1 MIYIHRIGGYNAVLG
16 EVRSDIKAALKAAT
30 GKVFRRTDRYIQ
42 LSMLGAHEV
51 AENIDA
57 DTALF
62 MFSGEGN
69 LSVFNRLRD
78 QQYID
83 HQPPRPVDFINS
95 LSNTA
100 GFYVAQYL
108 NLKGKNLFLSHHG
121 FPAQMALILAE
132 NDLKLKKQKQILLG
146 GVDELLEP
154 VAYTKKFLGVCD
166 DTVLGEGS
174 NWLILRA
181 EERGALASIET
192 LPEELTREAVLD
204 FMATLDPE
212 IQVAFGMRTDPKD
225 ITAFTQQS
233 RCMRFDYESSCGY
246 YETVPFYVLSR
257 FVEREKGQLV
267 FIDCFEER
275 YRVMTLYILTP
286 GAI

>member
-1 MIYIHRIGGYNAVLG
+1 MIYIHAIGGYNAVPG
-16 EVRSDIKAALKAAT
+16 EELTDIKAALKAAT

-51 AENIDA
+51 AANIDS

-62 MFSGEGN
+62 MSSGEGN

-121 FPAQMALILAE
+121 FPAQMALLLAT
-132 NDLKLKKQKQILLG
+132 NDLKLKKQNQILLG

-174 NWLILRA
+174 NWLSVSMQA
-181 EERGALASIET
+181 ENALASIEIQVD
-192 LPEELTREAVLD
+192 EKNRDEVID
-204 FMATLDPE
+204 FIATLDPHAK
-212 IQVAFGMRTDPKD
+212 VAFGMRTNLND
-225 ITAFTQQS
+225 ITAFMEAS
-233 RCMRFDYESSCGY
+233 HCIRFEYEASCGY
-246 YETVPFYVLSR
+246 YETIPFYVLSR
-257 FVEREKGQLV
+257 FVESENGQLA

-275 YRVMTLYILTP
+275 YRIMILNV
-286 GAI
+286 

>member
-1 MIYIHRIGGYNAVLG
+1 MIYIHRIGGYNAVPG
-16 EVRSDIKAALKAAT
+16 EERPDIKAALKTAT
-30 GKVFRRTDRYIQ
+30 GRVFRRTDRYIQ
-42 LSMLGAHEV
+42 LSMLGAHQI
-51 AENIDA
+51 AENIES

-62 MFSGEGN
+62 MSSGEGN

-108 NLKGKNLFLSHHG
+108 NLSGKNLFLSHHG
-121 FPAQMALILAE
+121 FPVQMALLLAE

-174 NWLILRA
+174 NWLSVSA
-181 EERGALASIET
+181 QEEGALASIET
-192 LPEELTREAVLD
+192 QPEEMDRDAVID
-204 FMATLDPE
+204 FIATLNPHAK
-212 IQVAFGMRTDPKD
+212 VAFGMRTDPKD
-225 ITAFTQQS
+225 IMAFTQQS
-233 RCMRFDYESSCGY
+233 PCARFDYESSCGY
-246 YETVPFYVLSR
+246 YETVPFYVLRR
-257 FVEREKGQLV
+257 FIEHEKGQLV

-275 YRVMTLYILTP
+275 YRVVTFNVF
-286 GAI
+286 G